1 MKITNETTTWQIAE
15 LMGPDADELDGRI
28 MMGIISRECIVDTD
42 EVSDE
47 AWQSMWTEAC
57 DVRRRESEDD

>member
-1 MKITNETTTWQIAE
+1 MKIANETTTWQIAE

-47 AWQSMWTEAC
+47 AWQAMLSEVC
-57 DVRRRESEDD
+57 DVRRRESEDE